1 MTPRPGFH
9 AVLLTGVFAS
19 LSCSFWMLTAL
30 PMKPA
35 MTLVIKQVFFIDTV
49 VLVITEETIKQP

>member
-9 AVLLTGVFAS
+9 AVLLTSVFAS
-19 LSCSFWMLTAL
+19 LSCSFLVLTVL

-49 VLVITEETIKQP
+49 VLVITGATIKPP

>member
-9 AVLLTGVFAS
+9 AVLLTGVFAG
-19 LSCSFWMLTAL
+19 LSCSFWVLTVL
-30 PMKPA
+30 RMKTA

-49 VLVITEETIKQP
+49 VLVITGKTIKQP